1 MKIYKIANWVEK
13 YETADTRKRKT
24 LFWVLVPNSHDGL
37 GFCSIMERDDA
48 LEVFG
53 AWVLILQVASKCSTR
68 GSLTTTKGRPYTA
81 KDIATMTRAPVDSIT
96 DALDVLVEIGWITAD
111 VSGAHPDTS
120 ADHPD
125 TSADHPDT
133 SADDPDVSADDP
145 DVSAGLGK
153 SLSVKKERER
163 RKKKEPP
170 LPPTGG
176 SEGGESGIEIP
187 SPLAGDAVFVSSWES
202 WCRYQEQSGNRRWGP
217 EMIKQQLEHLATMTP
232 GDAATSLCDAMLKG
246 WQGPARVNHGP
257 KGKGGEPAK
266 PARVKVDTTT
276 ADEAIRAMK
285 EATT

>member
-13 YETADTRKRKT
+13 YETADTRKRKS
-24 LFWVLVPNSHDGL
+24 LFWVLVPNGHDGL
-37 GFCSIMERDDA
+37 GYCSIMERYDA

-96 DALDVLVEIGWITAD
+96 EALDVLVEIGWVTA
-111 VSGAHPDTS
+111 DTS

-125 TSADHPDT
+125 V
-133 SADDPDVSADDP
+133 SADDPDKVADDPDKVADDP

-163 RKKKEPP
+163 RKKKDHPYPSTE
-170 LPPTGG
+170 GD
-176 SEGGESGIEIP
+176 EGGASGIKIP
-187 SPLAGDAVFVSSWES
+187 SPLAGDAVFISSWEA

-217 EMIKQQLEHLATMTP
+217 EMIKQQLEHLSTMTP
-232 GDAATSLCDAMLKG
+232 GDASTSLCDAMLKG
-246 WQGPARVNHGP
+246 WQGPARVNHGS

-266 PARVKVDTTT
+266 PVRVKVDTTT
-276 ADEAIRAMK
+276 ADEAIKAMK